1 MKFLKKFELF
11 KEELVAAEPKE
22 SPSPSTKPA
31 EPAVHPG
38 TKPSTRPS
46 RPSPIRRDK
55 PAVEPDPKAKK
66 DKKKLPTANIEDVIE
81 KFAKLTNQKI

>member
-1 MKFLKKFELF
+1 MKFIKKYELF
-11 KEELVAAEPKE
+11 KEDLVANQPK
-22 SPSPSTKPA
+22 PSTKPN
-31 EPAVHPG
+31 EPDVHPG
-38 TKPSTRPS
+38 KRPSTRPG

-66 DKKKLPTANIEDVIE
+66 KKDLPTANIEDVIE